1 MAIMNSIIAGWEH
14 LVSDLANAV
23 PYTMWATAFSV
34 IILIMISGI
43 VFWLWKQIIG
53 DGKHMSDWIPWL
65 CMGTSIVVMAVY
77 MLSSNTVI
85 ARNTLTVT
93 DSEYDEAN
101 NTIVLQLEDK
111 NGTQFLQMFNLSQDS
126 ASNETA
132 QFSIDE
138 INTGADIDSLDVE
151 QHYNGNYSYYL
162 NCKDDSKTETNVA
175 SYLSKT
181 SEIGTGNAKPETNE
195 NHTDSYRNLWLYAIL
210 F

>member
-1 MAIMNSIIAGWEH
+1 MDSIIAGWEH
-14 LVSDLANAV
+14 LVSDLANTI

-34 IILIMISGI
+34 IILILISGI
-43 VFWLWKQIIG
+43 VFWLWKRIISNG
-53 DGKHMSDWIPWL
+53 EHMSDWIPWL
-65 CMGTSIVVMAVY
+65 CMGTSIVVLAVY

-111 NGTQFLQMFNLSQDS
+111 NGTQFQQMFSLSQDS
-126 ASNETA
+126 VSSETA
-132 QFSIDE
+132 QFNINE
-138 INTGADIDSLDVE
+138 ISTGADIDSLEVE
-151 QHYNGNYSYYL
+151 QYYNGNYSYYL
-162 NCKDDSKTETNVA
+162 NCKDDSETGTNVA

-181 SEIGTGNAKPETNE
+181 AEIGTGNAKPETDE
-195 NHTDSYRNLWLYAIL
+195 NHTNPYRNLWLYAIL

>member
-1 MAIMNSIIAGWEH
+1 MIDSIIAGWEH
-14 LVSDLANAV
+14 LVSNLANTV
-23 PYTMWATAFSV
+23 SYTMWANTSSV
-34 IILIMISGI
+34 IVLILASGVI
-43 VFWLWKQIIG
+43 LWLLKRIFG
-53 DGKHMSDWIPWL
+53 DGEHMNNWIPWL

-85 ARNTLTVT
+85 SRNMLTVT

-101 NTIVLQLEDK
+101 NTILLQLEDES
-111 NGTQFLQMFNLSQDS
+111 GTQFQQMFSLSQDS
-126 ASNETA
+126 ASGETA
-132 QFSIDE
+132 QFSINE
-138 INTGADIDSLDVE
+138 INTGADIDSLEVE

-162 NCKDDSKTETNVA
+162 NCKDDSKTGANVA

-195 NHTDSYRNLWLYAIL
+195 NRTDSYRNLWLYAIL